1 MRVRAFLA
9 DDVQSAGGKLY
20 VLGAGWNHLAAPGFP
35 ARHPRLGIGVILTI
49 ESGEERSCK
58 VSITMIGPDGA
69 GRAFGV
75 DQEGNEQRSLDADVQ
90 VPGSLDDVM
99 VSMALN
105 LDGIVLDRAGD
116 FSFVVSVNG
125 QETDRLSFTV
135 DQATPGE
142 PGSPPPPA
150 TTGGY
155 L

>member
-1 MRVRAFLA
+1 VKVRAFLA

-49 ESGEERSCK
+49 ESGEERSCH
-58 VSITMIGPDGA
+58 VSITMVGPDGA
-69 GRAFGV
+69 QRAFGV
-75 DQEGNEQRSLDADVQ
+75 DQDGNEQRSLDADVQ

-105 LDGIVLDRAGD
+105 LDGIVLDREGD
-116 FSFVVSVNG
+116 FSFVVAVNG
-125 QETDRLSFTV
+125 EETDRLSFKV
-135 DQATPGE
+135 DTAVQGE
-142 PGSPPPPA
+142 PGSPQPPA